1 MSTLFDSRWFLSVRR
16 IFLMGFPFTALGWT
30 ISEGKLKLRIS
41 KKHLLFATTLVALL
55 FVAEIVTVTVTGMS
69 RTIEITV
76 FLYPLLFLL
85 FQICLAYPLERKS
98 DLASACRDTANF
110 TYFWHPLVILALR
123 RVVNTNFLLFT
134 ITTAICL
141 LLGFGYHS
149 LKNRRRLTYERRSKN

>member
-1 MSTLFDSRWFLSVRR
+1 M
-16 IFLMGFPFTALGWT
+16 
-30 ISEGKLKLRIS
+30 
-41 KKHLLFATTLVALL
+41 ALL

-85 FQICLAYPLERKS
+85 FQICLTYPLERKS

-110 TYFWHPLVILALR
+110 TYFGHPLVILALR
-123 RVVNTNFLLFT
+123 RVVNANFLLFT

>member
-1 MSTLFDSRWFLSVRR
+1 MS
-16 IFLMGFPFTALGWT
+16 A
-30 ISEGKLKLRIS
+30 
-41 KKHLLFATTLVALL
+41 LLFATTLVALL

-123 RVVNTNFLLFT
+123 KVVNANFFLFT

-149 LKNRRRLTYERRSKN
+149 LKNRRRLTYEHHTNP